1 MVTQDELNKH
11 PLFGYCRRSEKVLL
25 RAYIDSKG
33 SLSAGI
39 RAALGRRTSKNRV
52 NELLNSELVTELL
65 RFIDQRD
72 TAFEEDLEAL
82 VKDAIKK
89 STKPY
94 EIYRGVEL
102 LKKMKESQQDKPTRE
117 DLVRRGKELDKK
129 WRDKNVQG

>member
-1 MVTQDELNKH
+1 MVTHDELNKH
-11 PLFGYCRRSEKVLL
+11 PLFTYCRRSERVLL

-33 SLSAGI
+33 SLSAAL
-39 RAALGRRTSKNRV
+39 RAALGRRTGKQRV
-52 NELLNSELVTELL
+52 AELLNSELVVELL

-72 TAFEEDLEAL
+72 EAFTEDLETL

-102 LKKMKESQQDKPTRE
+102 LKKLKVSQEPKPNRE
-117 DLVRRGKELDKK
+117 DLVRRGQEIDKK
-129 WRDKNVQG
+129 WRDKNV